1 MAVCKWAKKEPGG
14 EQFFPEW
21 HAKTP
26 TGLCT
31 IQGAGKKKY
40 EWFCTGKNG
49 QTTREFDYSTVQ
61 KAKSDACAWLN
72 DPEATK
78 SREQIKQEY
87 AAEMKKF
94 MASSPASSSVKK
106 GRSFPKPSMNLVW
119 PLAVIAAGAAGFGIC
134 RMTK

>member
-1 MAVCKWAKKEPGG
+1 MTVCKWAKNESKGRE
-14 EQFFPEW
+14 FPEW
-21 HAKTP
+21 KTRTA
-26 TGLCT
+26 TGSCK
-31 IQGAGKKKY
+31 IEKMGSQQY
-40 EWFCTGKNG
+40 EWSCSGKNG
-49 QTTREFDYSTVQ
+49 QATSEYDYAELP
-61 KAKSDACAWLN
+61 KAKSRACAWLN

-87 AAEMKKF
+87 AEEMKKF

-106 GRSFPKPSMNLVW
+106 GRSFPKPSMNLIW